1 VHEHDDL
8 DATRGPARRPPDR
21 VDAGPSVARSA
32 ADPRTAGLLELQ
44 RLAGN
49 AAVSR
54 AIGREDEEGDGARSP
69 VLDVVGQGGGSPLPS
84 GVREEM
90 EGRLGADFA
99 DVRVHADARASDSA
113 RAVNAQAYTVGSDV
127 VFREDR
133 WAPDSSEGKRTLAH
147 ELTHVVQQRSGPVAG
162 TPVGGG
168 IRLSDPG
175 DEFEQAAEHAA
186 DTAMAASL
194 PVGVPQGSAPA
205 AQRQDEEGEEEVQE
219 LSAQRQ
225 DEEEEEEEEVQE
237 LSAQRQETEEP
248 EEQEEES
255 VQGLSA
261 QRQGTEEE
269 EELAAG

>member
-8 DATRGPARRPPDR
+8 DALRAPTRRPPER
-21 VDAGPSVARSA
+21 SDAGPNVARSA
-32 ADPRTAGLLELQ
+32 ADPRAAGLLELQ

-54 AIGREDEEGDGARSP
+54 ALAREEDEGTAGGRSP

-90 EGRLGADFA
+90 EGRLGADFS
-99 DVRVHADARASDSA
+99 DVRVHSDTRASDSA

-127 VFREDR
+127 VFRSDR

-168 IRLSDPG
+168 IRLSDPS
-175 DEFEQAAEHAA
+175 DEFEQAAERAA
-186 DTAMAASL
+186 DSAMAAGM
-194 PVGVPQGSAPA
+194 PVAAPEGSAPA
-205 AQRQDEEGEEEVQE
+205 AQRQG
-219 LSAQRQ
+219 A
-225 DEEEEEEEEVQE
+225 EEEEEVQE
-237 LSAQRQETEEP
+237 LAAQRQGAEEEEEVQELAAQRQETEEP
-248 EEQEEES
+248 EEQEEEA

-261 QRQGTEEE
+261 QRQGAEEE
-269 EELAAG
+269 EEMAAG